1 MNCGYGCWLD
11 RNSPMTLFM
20 TSCGGKKSSRNCGRI
35 LDTTRASLG
44 NPFRILQTGKGKKE
58 MMGNKKKKIKSV
70 WTKVIHDFTTDT
82 RTVVPSEGYGESTC
96 TCRRAQTPSPWRRWR
111 TRCQGPAGQSWRGG
125 WRGWPSPCLRR
136 MNRHDPPWRPPPLL
150 QQSPSQPDL

>member
-44 NPFRILQTGKGKKE
+44 NPFRILQTGRG
-58 MMGNKKKKIKSV
+58 KKKKQWWETKTKSNYLD
-70 WTKVIHDFTTDT
+70 KGYPFINTDT
-82 RTVVPSEGYGESTC
+82 RNVIQLQGYSESIC
-96 TCRRAQTPSPWRRWR
+96 TCQRAQTPSPWRQLR
-111 TRCQGPAGQSWRGG
+111 TRCQGPAGRSWRGDWQG
-125 WRGWPSPCLRR
+125 WLSPCLRR
-136 MNRHDPPWRPPPLL
+136 NRHDPPWRPPPLL
-150 QQSPSQPDL
+150 QQSQSQPDL